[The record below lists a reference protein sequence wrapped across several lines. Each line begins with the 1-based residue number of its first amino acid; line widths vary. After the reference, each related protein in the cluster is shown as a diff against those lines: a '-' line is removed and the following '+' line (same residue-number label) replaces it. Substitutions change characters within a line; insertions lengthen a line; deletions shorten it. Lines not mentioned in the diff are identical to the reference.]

1 MPCRIQCHL
10 LAQLLS
16 QQELDLSIVLIHRQR
31 YELLLFVFMNCV
43 NDLETGI
50 PPKRIKT
57 SGFHVSFNFSFRKMY
72 HNSRLPSFYRGV
84 RYEY

>member
-1 MPCRIQCHL
+1 MYCKMQYHL
-10 LAQLLS
+10 PVQLLS
-16 QQELDLSIVLIHRQR
+16 QQELDLSIVQIRQQR
-31 YELLLFVFMNCV
+31 YEQLSFVLMNCV
-43 NDLETGI
+43 NAFETGI

-57 SGFHVSFNFSFRKMY
+57 SGFHVSFNNSFRKMY